1 MTLSPILPFNKL
13 PGLKRDSTDENSLK
27 DLKKASFTLLP
38 DHPNAHTNLRHDT
51 FDDILISRQKQY
63 KDGKTED
70 LNREKMVQEA
80 RQQMEVLIKEHYQ
93 EKREKVGTELLY
105 LEQYVKKYKDAIMN
119 NIDFCMKESLDNLKQ
134 SDWNDI
140 TKLSLT
146 TYRLNG
152 SSMDQTKNIIKTIY
166 EPDRIDLAKNSQR
179 ISDFDQNNTLNETII
194 DLLRDELTAT
204 NRPYKQSNTPMKS
217 REDLNGGDTETLDLS
232 MNTLMNS
239 RRDIRPN
246 LLRII
251 DGIKNVTLMPIKES
265 SVRESFRNSVKGASE
280 LESPD
285 VKKDI
290 IGAFQGKH
298 KETPIEG
305 LN

>member
-1 MTLSPILPFNKL
+1 M
-13 PGLKRDSTDENSLK
+13 
-27 DLKKASFTLLP
+27 
-38 DHPNAHTNLRHDT
+38 
-51 FDDILISRQKQY
+51 
-63 KDGKTED
+63 
-70 LNREKMVQEA
+70 
-80 RQQMEVLIKEHYQ
+80 
-93 EKREKVGTELLY
+93 
-105 LEQYVKKYKDAIMN
+105 
-119 NIDFCMKESLDNLKQ
+119 
-134 SDWNDI
+134 
-140 TKLSLT
+140 
-146 TYRLNG
+146 
-152 SSMDQTKNIIKTIY
+152 
-166 EPDRIDLAKNSQR
+166 
-179 ISDFDQNNTLNETII
+179 
-194 DLLRDELTAT
+194 RDELTAT

>member
-1 MTLSPILPFNKL
+1 M
-13 PGLKRDSTDENSLK
+13 
-27 DLKKASFTLLP
+27 
-38 DHPNAHTNLRHDT
+38 
-51 FDDILISRQKQY
+51 
-63 KDGKTED
+63 
-70 LNREKMVQEA
+70 
-80 RQQMEVLIKEHYQ
+80 
-93 EKREKVGTELLY
+93 
-105 LEQYVKKYKDAIMN
+105 
-119 NIDFCMKESLDNLKQ
+119 
-134 SDWNDI
+134 
-140 TKLSLT
+140 
-146 TYRLNG
+146 
-152 SSMDQTKNIIKTIY
+152 
-166 EPDRIDLAKNSQR
+166 
-179 ISDFDQNNTLNETII
+179 NETII

-239 RRDIRPN
+239 KRDIRPN